1 MIMSNVFAFD
11 HLVRSLSKSTERKE
25 YINKYPTVPE
35 QDWPAI
41 DIIQPNAKDGPWI
54 AGGACLKW
62 YQGQPVNMS
71 DIDVFFRDAFQL
83 RRVMNRIQDTGRFH
97 IRHRSDNAITIEY
110 TNNALEPT
118 DGLITR
124 TVFTIQLIQH
134 SYFTSMREVIDR
146 FDFSVCQ
153 VATCGEEWMLGEHT
167 ARDIRTRSLRPIGD
181 IKPDIAK
188 RLTKYW
194 VYGYRPIDGL
204 LNDIISNPNTVYKFS
219 VDEDYNNAF

>member
-1 MIMSNVFAFD
+1 MNNILSFD
-11 HLVRSLSKSTERKE
+11 KFLDTFQDSKPKE

-35 QDWPAI
+35 QDWPAL
-41 DIIQPNAKDGPWI
+41 DVIQPNAKDGPWI

-83 RRVMNRIQDTGRFH
+83 RRAMNRIEDTKRFYV
-97 IRHRSDNAITIEY
+97 RYRSENAITYEY
-110 TNNALEPT
+110 TTES
-118 DGLITR
+118 DSVEDVR

-134 SYFTSMREVIDR
+134 KYFNSMEEVIDR

-153 VATCGEEWMLGEHT
+153 VGTCGTEWVLGEHT
-167 ARDIRTRSLRPIGD
+167 AKDIRTRSLRAVGD
-181 IKPDIAK
+181 VKGDVAK

-194 VYGYRPIDGL
+194 IYGYRPVDGL
-204 LNDIISNPNTVYKFS
+204 MNDIINNPNTKYKFEQ
-219 VDEDYNNAF
+219 DGDYHNAF

>member
-1 MIMSNVFAFD
+1 MNNILSFDKFLDAFRD
-11 HLVRSLSKSTERKE
+11 SKPKE

-35 QDWPAI
+35 SDWPAL
-41 DIIQPNAKDGPWI
+41 DVIQPNAKDGPWI

-83 RRVMNRIQDTGRFH
+83 RRAMNRIEDTKRFY
-97 IRHRSDNAITIEY
+97 IRYRSENAITYEY
-110 TNNALEPT
+110 TTES
-118 DGLITR
+118 DSVEDVR

-134 SYFTSMREVIDR
+134 KYFNSMEEVINR

-153 VATCGEEWMLGEHT
+153 VSTCGTEWVLGEHT
-167 ARDIRTRSLRPIGD
+167 ARDIRTRSLRAVGD
-181 IKPDIAK
+181 IKGDIAK

-194 VYGYRPIDGL
+194 IYGYRPVDGL
-204 LNDIISNPNTVYKFS
+204 INDIINDPNTKYKFEQ
-219 VDEDYNNAF
+219 DGDYHNAF